1 MNWEM
6 VIGLEVHIQLSTK
19 SKLFSTSATKY
30 GQHQNTQ
37 AAFLDLGLPGTLPV
51 VNKEAIRKAVI
62 FGLAVDAKISKDS
75 FFARKIISIQI
86 YQKVIRL
93 VNQLIQ

>member
-1 MNWEM
+1 
-6 VIGLEVHIQLSTK
+6 STK

-37 AAFLDLGLPGTLPV
+37 AAVFDLGLPGTLPV

-62 FGLAVDAKISKDS
+62 FGLSVDAKISKDS
-75 FFARKIISIQI
+75 FFARKNYFYPDISKGYQI
-86 YQKVIRL
+86 SQST
-93 VNQLIQ
+93 NP

>member
-1 MNWEM
+1 MNWEL

-19 SKLFSTSATKY
+19 SKLFSTSATKF

-37 AAFLDLGLPGTLPV
+37 AAFLDLVLPGTLPV

-62 FGLAVDAKISKDS
+62 F
-75 FFARKIISIQI
+75 
-86 YQKVIRL
+86 
-93 VNQLIQ
+93 

>member
-1 MNWEM
+1 M

-51 VNKEAIRKAVI
+51 VNKEVISKATM
-62 FGLAVDAKISKDS
+62 FGLAVDAKISKNS
-75 FFARKIISIQI
+75 FFARKNYFYPDLPKGYQISQ
-86 YQKVIRL
+86 
-93 VNQLIQ
+93 

>member
-1 MNWEM
+1 MDHQVLAKYQP

-51 VNKEAIRKAVI
+51 VNKEVIRKASERSE
-62 FGLAVDAKISKDS
+62 L
-75 FFARKIISIQI
+75 
-86 YQKVIRL
+86 QKKEL
-93 VNQLIQ
+93 NELIKQHRFY